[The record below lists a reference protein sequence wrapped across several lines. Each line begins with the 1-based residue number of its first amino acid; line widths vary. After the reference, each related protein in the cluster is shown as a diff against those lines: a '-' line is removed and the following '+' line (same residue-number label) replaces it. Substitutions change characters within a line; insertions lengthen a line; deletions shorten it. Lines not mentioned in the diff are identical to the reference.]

1 MEYVTVHLYGG
12 RIESMKYALRLAIEQ
27 FEKSHQHDMTLI
39 YRDMLEEIERR
50 ELKVKKE
57 SK

>member
-1 MEYVTVHLYGG
+1 MKYVTVHLYGG

-50 ELKVKKE
+50 E
-57 SK
+57 SKA